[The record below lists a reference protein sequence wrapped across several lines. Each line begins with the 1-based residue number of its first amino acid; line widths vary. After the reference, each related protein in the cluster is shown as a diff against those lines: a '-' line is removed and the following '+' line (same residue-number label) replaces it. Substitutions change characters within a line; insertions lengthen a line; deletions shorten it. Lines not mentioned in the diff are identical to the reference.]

1 MRNLFKIIVPILFV
15 LVTVLP
21 FAQSNAVEAA
31 SKYADGEHDLP
42 FTVLKG
48 DSDESSMT
56 NDYLVSPAKLIVEN
70 GKNIVQ
76 LTLKNSSWWEDF
88 TVASGSVS
96 EISEANDTRVV
107 QFEVGD
113 LDQILDSKI
122 HVIVPDIDYDNK
134 YDVRF
139 QFDTSGLT
147 ANEGDGDAD
156 EGNEDN
162 DEKETDKENGNGN
175 GSNNSET
182 DGDEVS
188 TGGKAEENPPTG
200 DSAPILLLS
209 VVLLGSGF
217 LLVRKF
223 AVR

>member
-1 MRNLFKIIVPILFV
+1 MRNIFKFLVPVLFV
-15 LVTVLP
+15 LVTILP
-21 FAQSNAVEAA
+21 FAQSNTVEAA
-31 SKYADGEHDLP
+31 STYADGEYDLP

-70 GKNIVQ
+70 GKNNVQ
-76 LTLKNSSWWEDF
+76 LTLKNSSWWQDF

-96 EISEANDTRVV
+96 VISEANDIRVV

-113 LDQILDSKI
+113 LDQILNSKI

-147 ANEGDGDAD
+147 ANG
-156 EGNEDN
+156 GNEAEKEDN
-162 DEKETDKENGNGN
+162 DSNETDKDNENG
-175 GSNNSET
+175 SNSET
-182 DGDEVS
+182 DEDKGS

-200 DSAPILLLS
+200 DHSPILLLS

-217 LLVRKF
+217 FLFRRF

>member
-1 MRNLFKIIVPILFV
+1 MRKIFKFLVPVLFV
-15 LVTVLP
+15 LVTILP
-21 FAQSNAVEAA
+21 FAQSNSVEAA
-31 SKYADGEHDLP
+31 STYADGEYDLP

-70 GKNIVQ
+70 GKNKVQ
-76 LTLKNSSWWEDF
+76 LTLKNSSWWQEF

-96 EISEANDTRVV
+96 VLSDENDTRVV

-113 LDQILDSKI
+113 LDQILSSKI

-147 ANEGDGDAD
+147 VNDA
-156 EGNEDN
+156 GNEDN
-162 DEKETDKENGNGN
+162 ASDETDKENGNG
-175 GSNNSET
+175 STKSET
-182 DGDEVS
+182 DEDEVS
-188 TGGKAEENPPTG
+188 TSGKAEENPPTG
-200 DSAPILLLS
+200 DNAPILLLS

-217 LLVRKF
+217 FLVRRF